1 MHLCYHSPT
10 SSNVCV
16 LLCSHRLCHVYDLL
30 VTMPCSGCAHSGLT
44 KKQNA
49 VNCKGTMWLLLLL
62 LLSYCSLIPSPVCLC
77 QCPVSVLSLSLSLS
91 FFSTLSATAITTT
104 TNINVRGYRCG
115 VAFIIAL
122 GTKILPVVKV

>member
-1 MHLCYHSPT
+1 MHLCCHSPT

-49 VNCKGTMWLLLLL
+49 VYCMGTMWLLL
-62 LLSYCSLIPSPVCLC
+62 LLSYCSLILSRVCLC
-77 QCPVSVLSLSLSLS
+77 QCPVSVLFLSLSL
-91 FFSTLSATAITTT
+91 FPTLSVTAITTT
-104 TNINVRGYRCG
+104 TNVNVRGYRCG